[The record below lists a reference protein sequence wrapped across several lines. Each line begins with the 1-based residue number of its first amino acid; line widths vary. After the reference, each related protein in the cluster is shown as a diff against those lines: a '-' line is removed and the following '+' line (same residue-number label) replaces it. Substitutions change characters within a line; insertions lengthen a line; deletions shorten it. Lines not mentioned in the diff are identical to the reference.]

1 MWYHGDL
8 YIYATRTRSLMIN
21 LSFET
26 MERME
31 TSGNQPGH
39 VGDDFNLLSQDLF
52 INESNFEQFID
63 LIRGETNDPIVE
75 FCHNYDCEH
84 VSGCLDHTQFGP
96 TPGDQDQ
103 DPLFGC
109 NNLSSGLN
117 ALPAVD
123 VGEEEN
129 DNDIGEEYSSAT
141 TTTTT
146 RLTKRK
152 GGDRSRTLVSERKR
166 RGRMKEKLYALRALV
181 PNITKMDK
189 ASIVG
194 DAVEYLQELQI
205 QARKL
210 RAEIAGLESSLTE
223 GDRHQQGIVEN
234 RKNIQFISPNHT
246 ICKHI
251 MQMDMIQVEE
261 RGFYVRV
268 ECNRGQGVASSLYKA
283 IESLTRFNV
292 QSSNLATL
300 SERFILT
307 FTIKIAD
314 SRDPFINPRSQKGSR
329 RQRSREGSGCQRTS
343 PELSH

>member
-1 MWYHGDL
+1 MRSTCHLKQWRGGKHLETNLGMLVMTSTYYHKTFSSTNQIL
-8 YIYATRTRSLMIN
+8 SNSLI
-21 LSFET
+21 
-26 MERME
+26 
-31 TSGNQPGH
+31 
-39 VGDDFNLLSQDLF
+39 LL
-52 INESNFEQFID
+52 EVK
-63 LIRGETNDPIVE
+63 TNDPIAK
-75 FCHNYDCEH
+75 FCLNYDCEH
-84 VSGCLDHTQFGP
+84 INGCVDHTQFGP
-96 TPGDQDQ
+96 TPGDQDQDQ

-129 DNDIGEEYSSAT
+129 DDDIGGEYSSAT

-152 GGDRSRTLVSERKR
+152 GGDRSRTLVSETKG
-166 RGRMKEKLYALRALV
+166 RGRMKEKLYALSALV

-194 DAVEYLQELQI
+194 DAVEYLQELQM

-210 RAEIAGLESSLTE
+210 RAEIAGRESSLTE
-223 GDRHQQGIVEN
+223 GDKHQQGIVEN
-234 RKNIQFISPNHT
+234 TKNIQFICPNHP
-246 ICKHI
+246 ICKNI

-261 RGFYVRV
+261 GGFYVRV
-268 ECNRGQGVASSLYKA
+268 ECNKGQGVASSLYKA
-283 IESLTRFNV
+283 IEYLTRFNV

-307 FTIKIAD
+307 FTIKLWD
-314 SRDPFINPRSQKGSR
+314 FI
-329 RQRSREGSGCQRTS
+329 REVSSICKLAGVIVAILHDVNVNKYC
-343 PELSH
+343 E

>member
-1 MWYHGDL
+1 MTSTYYHKTCSSTNQIL
-8 YIYATRTRSLMIN
+8 SNSLILLEVKPMIPLSSSVTIMIVSTLVAVWIIPN
-21 LSFET
+21 LA
-26 MERME
+26 
-31 TSGNQPGH
+31 QPQ
-39 VGDDFNLLSQDLF
+39 VIKIKILSL
-52 INESNFEQFID
+52 
-63 LIRGETNDPIVE
+63 V
-75 FCHNYDCEH
+75 
-84 VSGCLDHTQFGP
+84 V
-96 TPGDQDQ
+96 
-103 DPLFGC
+103 

-194 DAVEYLQELQI
+194 DAVEYLQELQM

-223 GDRHQQGIVEN
+223 GDRHRKGIVEN

-251 MQMDMIQVEE
+251 MQMDMVQVEE

-307 FTIKIAD
+307 FTIKV
-314 SRDPFINPRSQKGSR
+314 RECEPNMNLPNLKLWMTRVLLNQGFEFQ
-329 RQRSREGSGCQRTS
+329 RQSYV
-343 PELSH
+343 